1 MQACLF
7 KNTTALTEHDTI
19 VADGRPLRRNSYL
32 VLLESILA
40 PRDMHGKVYTGAQT

>member
-7 KNTTALTEHDTI
+7 IKTTALAVLDTI
-19 VADGRPLRRNSYL
+19 VADGRPLRCNSCL

-40 PRDMHGKVYTGAQT
+40 TRDTHGKV